1 MAHPLVDCESAL
13 VADLLA
19 GTLEVVREAGGFIA
33 PTTRLIERAGQLSVT
48 STADDDSP
56 LFRIP
61 RECFVRVDRVT
72 WAEQEDR
79 MVIVD
84 VPEEFTD
91 AETELLYLQV
101 ALHNACEKLSWMNR
115 THPALDPHL
124 PEDLVN
130 EVQSLIPSFRNPM
143 MAATDVLWANRCFRI
158 PLSDDLQPER
168 ALIPLVD
175 LLNHHALG
183 AVADWTGEDFMITTR
198 KPFGTSEC
206 ALDYGMQRTALE
218 MAVVYGFLD
227 PGAPVTTA
235 PEYDRDALRRIAESK
250 LSEDPP
256 ESARMLVMAA
266 KASLRNT

>member
-1 MAHPLVDCESAL
+1 MTHPLVDCESAL

-19 GTLEVVREAGGFIA
+19 GTLEVVRENGGFIA

-91 AETELLYLQV
+91 VETEMLYLQV
-101 ALHNACEKLSWMNR
+101 ALHNACDKLAWMNR
-115 THPALDPHL
+115 THPALDPTL

-130 EVQSLIPSFRNPM
+130 AIQSLLPSFRNPM

-158 PLSDDLQPER
+158 PFSDDLQPER
-168 ALIPLVD
+168 VLIPLVD

-218 MAVVYGFLD
+218 MAVVYGFFD
-227 PGAPVTTA
+227 PGAPLTA
-235 PEYDRDALRRIAESK
+235 NPEYDRDALRRIAEFSGGHDSTGSIQ
-250 LSEDPP
+250 LLG
-256 ESARMLVMAA
+256 RAA
-266 KASLRNT
+266 AHLLRD